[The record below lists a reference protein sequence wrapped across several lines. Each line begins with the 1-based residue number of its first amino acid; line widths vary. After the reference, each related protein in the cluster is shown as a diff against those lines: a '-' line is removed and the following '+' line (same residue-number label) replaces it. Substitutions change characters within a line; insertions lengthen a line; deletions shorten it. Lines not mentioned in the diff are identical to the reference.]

1 MTPHIDFGVRKD
13 RLAQTRLRTRPLAP
27 LAAGQVRL
35 AVESFAL
42 TTNNITYA
50 KFSDAMNYWQ
60 FFPTGEDGWGCIPV
74 WGFQTTIFFA
84 LASKAKKAERARRC
98 CCAAPPAKRRTA
110 RLFSWRSALACRW
123 WR

>member
-13 RLAQTRLRTRPLAP
+13 RLAQTRLRTRPLAR

-60 FFPTGEDGWGCIPV
+60 FF
-74 WGFQTTIFFA
+74 
-84 LASKAKKAERARRC
+84 R
-98 CCAAPPAKRRTA
+98 PAKTA
-110 RLFSWRSALACRW
+110 GAPFRCGASPA
-123 WR
+123 